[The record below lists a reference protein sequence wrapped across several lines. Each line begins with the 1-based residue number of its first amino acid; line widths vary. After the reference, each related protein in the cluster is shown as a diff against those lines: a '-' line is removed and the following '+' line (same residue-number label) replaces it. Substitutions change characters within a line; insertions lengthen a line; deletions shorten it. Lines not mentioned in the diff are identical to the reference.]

1 MVFAMTSREKEIRTT
16 DDKNSLRLRTP
27 LYVSCRGKKEGG
39 SQSLNA
45 DNAPSFY
52 ESLSLVDRYPQYY
65 LFTYAEVDKEIALW
79 LGRAIK
85 MREEMWL
92 RILS

>member
-1 MVFAMTSREKEIRTT
+1 M
-16 DDKNSLRLRTP
+16 
-27 LYVSCRGKKEGG
+27 
-39 SQSLNA
+39 NA
-45 DNAPSFY
+45 DIAPSFY

-85 MREEMWL
+85 MREEM
-92 RILS
+92 